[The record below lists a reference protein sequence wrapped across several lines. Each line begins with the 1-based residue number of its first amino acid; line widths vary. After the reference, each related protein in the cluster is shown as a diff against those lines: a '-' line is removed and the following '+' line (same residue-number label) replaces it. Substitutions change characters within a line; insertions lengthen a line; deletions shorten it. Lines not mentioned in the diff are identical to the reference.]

1 MLLNLFIKDFGIIEK
16 TDIDLGP
23 GLNILSGETGSGK
36 SVIID
41 AIQVVSGG
49 RSSTEYIRAGC
60 ERSIIQLT
68 ADISGLKHIEGLI
81 SERGIN
87 SDGAGIIVMS
97 RELNRSRS
105 ICRINSQITTLNVY
119 REFGQALI
127 DIQGQH
133 DQMILF
139 APKHLQLLDAY
150 GGEEIAGAAAG
161 VKWLYR
167 EWAGKRKIISDLQ
180 EKYREWA
187 RRQDMLVFQVNE
199 IDSADPVPGE
209 DGELESEKRKLVNI
223 EKLSALVNDC
233 YQCMYGGGPAESML
247 DLAGKSVKNLDRA
260 AELDPGLYRARELA
274 SQSLYQADEACREL
288 SAYMDS
294 LEFYPARLEHIEG
307 RLELLDRLKKKYG
320 ETIEE
325 ILSYRDEINKELSE
339 ILDGDQR
346 LGSLKTELDD
356 IERRLVESAS
366 ALTEKRKKCAR
377 QLEKDIKKELIDL
390 EMAGAEFVI
399 DFTGLDCVGETGS
412 EKAEFYLSANT
423 GEPVRPLSRIAS
435 GGEASRILLAV
446 KGILAEMEET
456 PSLVFD
462 EVDTGIGGITI
473 NSVALKLKKL
483 SARRQVICV
492 THSPSVASAA
502 DRHMAIRKIE
512 SGGRTVA
519 GVVPL
524 EDNERVD
531 ELASIPFTASM
542 AAVDHARQMLARAG
556 KDPLPL
562 MNVFESHRD
571 H

>member
-16 TDIDLGP
+16 TDIDFSP
-23 GLNILSGETGSGK
+23 GLNVLSGETGSGK

-60 ERSIIQLT
+60 DQSIIQLT
-68 ADISGLKHIEGLI
+68 ADISGLTHIEGLI

-87 SDGAGIIVMS
+87 SDSTGIIVMS

-119 REFGQALI
+119 REFGQALL

-133 DQMILF
+133 DQMLLLS
-139 APKHLQLLDAY
+139 PDKHLQLLDAY
-150 GGEEIAGAAAG
+150 GGEEIAGAAAE
-161 VKWLYR
+161 VRSLYR
-167 EWAGKRKIISDLQ
+167 EWAEKKKSISAIQ

-187 RRQDMLVFQVNE
+187 RKQDIISFQASE
-199 IDSADPVPGE
+199 IDSAALVPGE
-209 DGELESEKRKLVNI
+209 DGALESEKRKLVNI
-223 EKLSALVNDC
+223 EKLSALVNES
-233 YQCMYGGGPAESML
+233 YQHMYGGGPSESML
-247 DLAGKSVKNLDRA
+247 DLAGKSIKSLAKA
-260 AELDPGLYRARELA
+260 AELDPMLNRARELA
-274 SQSLYQADEACREL
+274 SQSLYQAEEACREL

-294 LEFYPARLEHIEG
+294 LEFYPARLEQIEG
-307 RLELLDRLKKKYG
+307 RLEQLGRLKKKYG
-320 ETIEE
+320 NTIEE
-325 ILSYRDEINKELSE
+325 ILSYGDEIKKELTE
-339 ILDGDQR
+339 IVDGDKRLESLKSELEDIEIR
-346 LGSLKTELDD
+346 LGKA
-356 IERRLVESAS
+356 AS
-366 ALTEKRKKCAR
+366 VLTGYRKKHAG
-377 QLEKDIKKELIDL
+377 QLENAIKKELIDL

-399 DFTGLDCVGETGS
+399 NFTGLDCVAETGS
-412 EKAEFYLSANT
+412 EKAEFYMSANS

-473 NSVALKLKKL
+473 KSVTLKLKKL
-483 SARRQVICV
+483 STRRQVICV

-502 DRHMAIRKIE
+502 DRHMAIRKME

-519 GVVPL
+519 VVVPL
-524 EDNERVD
+524 EENERVD
-531 ELASIPFTASM
+531 ELARM
-542 AAVDHARQMLARAG
+542 LGGDGKAAVDHARQMLSGAG
-556 KDPLPL
+556 KK
-562 MNVFESHRD
+562 
-571 H
+571 

>member
-16 TDIDLGP
+16 TDIDFSP
-23 GLNILSGETGSGK
+23 GLNVLSGETGSGK

-41 AIQVVSGG
+41 ALQVVSGG
-49 RSSTEYIRAGC
+49 RSSAEYIRAGC
-60 ERSIIQLT
+60 DRSIIQLT

-87 SDGAGIIVMS
+87 SDSTGIIVIS
-97 RELNRSRS
+97 RELSRSRS

-133 DQMILF
+133 DQMILLS
-139 APKHLQLLDAY
+139 PDKHLQLLDAY
-150 GGEEIAGAAAG
+150 GGEEIAGAAAQ
-161 VKWLYR
+161 VRSLYR
-167 EWAGKRKIISDLQ
+167 EWAEKKKSISTLQ

-187 RRQDMLVFQVNE
+187 RRQDIISFQASE
-199 IDSADPVPGE
+199 IDSAALVPGE
-209 DGELESEKRKLVNI
+209 DVELESEKRKLVNI
-223 EKLSALVNDC
+223 EKLSSLVNDC
-233 YQCMYGGGPAESML
+233 YQHIYGGGPAESML
-247 DLAGKSVKNLDRA
+247 DLAGKSVKSLEKA
-260 AELDPGLYRARELA
+260 AELDPVLNRARELA
-274 SQSLYQADEACREL
+274 SQSLYQAEEACREL
-288 SAYMDS
+288 SAYMDG
-294 LEFYPARLEHIEG
+294 LEFYPARLEQIEG
-307 RLELLDRLKKKYG
+307 RLEQLGRLKKKYG
-320 ETIEE
+320 DTIED
-325 ILSYRDEINKELSE
+325 ILSYGEEIKKELSE
-339 ILDGDQR
+339 IVDGDQR
-346 LGSLKTELDD
+346 LESLKSELED
-356 IERRLVESAS
+356 IEIRLGKAAS
-366 ALTEKRKKCAR
+366 VLTDYRKKHAG
-377 QLEKDIKKELIDL
+377 QLENAIKKELIDL

-399 DFTGLDCVGETGS
+399 NFTGLDCVTETGS
-412 EKAEFYLSANT
+412 EKAEFYMSANS

-473 NSVALKLKKL
+473 KSVTLKLKKL

-519 GVVPL
+519 VVVPL
-524 EDNERVD
+524 EENERVE
-531 ELASIPFTASM
+531 ELARM
-542 AAVDHARQMLARAG
+542 LGGDGKAAVDHARQMLSGAG
-556 KDPLPL
+556 K
-562 MNVFESHRD
+562 N
-571 H
+571 